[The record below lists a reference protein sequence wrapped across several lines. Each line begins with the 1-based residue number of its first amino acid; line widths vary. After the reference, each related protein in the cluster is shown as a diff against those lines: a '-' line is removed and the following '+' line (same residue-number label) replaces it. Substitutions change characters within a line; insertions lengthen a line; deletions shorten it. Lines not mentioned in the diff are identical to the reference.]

1 MHFVVMT
8 FAVVVSS
15 LAVAHAADQPAP
27 AADNSVQFDGNVLK
41 LASQEEAQGQ
51 TLKEYIPDGE
61 SLETWTKLAS
71 VRQYDNLNDPRAV
84 VTALIEQLKKQ
95 YPNSPS
101 SAIQNPTTGEV
112 IVDFVVW
119 PPDGS
124 FVEFDV
130 FKYRKHAEGGLIAE
144 QYALREYQDVEG
156 FLKGLRPVR
165 ERLVELMADGLQPG
179 HEPVE
184 VRTNAE

>member
-1 MHFVVMT
+1 MRLIASLWVF
-8 FAVVVSS
+8 FACSMALV
-15 LAVAHAADQPAP
+15 HAADESAP
-27 AADNSVQFDGNVLK
+27 QAEDSIQFDGNVLS
-41 LASQEEAQGQ
+41 LASQEEAPGQ
-51 TLKEYIPDGE
+51 SLKEYIPAGE

-71 VRQYDNLNDPRAV
+71 VREYDHLDDPKAV
-84 VTALIEQLKKQ
+84 AGALIDKLKKQ

-101 SAIQNPTTGEV
+101 SVIQNPTTGEV

-130 FKYRKHAEGGLIAE
+130 FKYQKRAEGGLIAQ

-165 ERLVELMADGLQPG
+165 ERLVELMADGLQPSR
-179 HEPVE
+179 EATE
-184 VRTNAE
+184 VRTKAK